1 MLPFILVNL
10 RIFYETLCLEI
21 PNPFNKFYKIYNIVT
36 HTGYKIKF
44 MGNNEMRRFKKM
56 TNVIQPI
63 HIYCLLFLSSSFL
76 AQFILI
82 PTMFSVVE
90 RESWISVLVSLIPTC
105 LLAILISRI
114 TSSLNNFSFPYFISD
129 YYNKSLYLIILTS
142 YIVYLI
148 SSTFITLKITMIWID
163 ENFFSEYPYFITV
176 ILFIILCFYGSLKG
190 IKTIAIQS
198 LIIGALFVVLFV
210 LLNLGNSIS
219 NEYELILPIN
229 TDGITSILWGILYIC
244 IGILEFGFI
253 LIVLNGY
260 LKERLKTKGII
271 ALSTMLVVLVLI
283 TIVTTISE
291 FGIYITKKMTF
302 PINEQW
308 RVLSFGK
315 YFTRMDSLAV
325 FQILSMSFI
334 RVSLFMYI
342 ISSFFKNRNFI
353 LFILYLSLTIG
364 LLIPWSVSNFLSFI
378 NRVYLPSIFVFLL
391 IFIIVTYVLL
401 KVKGGQK
408 IDRKW

>member
-1 MLPFILVNL
+1 M
-10 RIFYETLCLEI
+10 
-21 PNPFNKFYKIYNIVT
+21 NK
-36 HTGYKIKF
+36 
-44 MGNNEMRRFKKM
+44 
-56 TNVIQPI
+56 VIQPA
-63 HIYCLLFLSSSFL
+63 HIYCLLFLSFSFL

-82 PTMFSVVE
+82 PTMFSEIE

-105 LLAILISRI
+105 LLAILISKI
-114 TSSLNNFSFPYFISD
+114 TASLNNVSFPYFISN
-129 YYNKSLYLIILTS
+129 YYNKSLYLIIITS
-142 YIVYLI
+142 YIVYLL
-148 SSTFITLKITMIWID
+148 SSAFITLKFTMIWVD
-163 ENFFSEYPYFITV
+163 ENFVSEYPYFITV

-210 LLNLGNSIS
+210 ILNSGNSIS
-219 NEYELILPIN
+219 NEYELILPIK
-229 TDGITSILWGILYIC
+229 TSGITSILWGILYIC
-244 IGILEFGFI
+244 IGILECGFI
-253 LIVLNGY
+253 LFILNGY
-260 LKERLKTKGII
+260 LKGMLKTKGII
-271 ALSTMLVVLVLI
+271 ALSTIMVVLVLI

-315 YFTRMDSLAV
+315 YFTRMDSLSV

-364 LLIPWSVSNFLSFI
+364 LLIPWSVSKFLSFI

-408 IDRKW
+408 NDRK